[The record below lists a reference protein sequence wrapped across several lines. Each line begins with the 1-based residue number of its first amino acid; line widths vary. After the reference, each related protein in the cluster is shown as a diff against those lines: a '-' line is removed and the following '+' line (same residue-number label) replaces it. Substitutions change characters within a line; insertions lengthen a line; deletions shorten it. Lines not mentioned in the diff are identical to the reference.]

1 MLMFSIE
8 HSVIVER
15 NIIRTILKSNN
26 RPHWKL
32 LPSAPEEYSKT
43 ISLPPLIAQLLYN
56 RGLTEDQVQYFFT
69 KPPEFEDDPF
79 LLTDMSKAVDRIYKA
94 IRSGEKIAIYGDFD
108 ADGIT
113 ATLILVE
120 GLERLGGNIIPYIP
134 NRLRE
139 GHGQLLA
146 LEKLRSEGVSLVITV
161 DCGITAHNEVKN
173 AQMAGLDLIITD
185 HHTPLATLPE
195 AIAVINPKQNDSRYP
210 FHELAGVGVAFKLL
224 QALYKDDKRND
235 YLTTLLDL
243 VALGSVADMVPLVGE
258 NRYLVTEG
266 LKILNHTERIGLK
279 ELIRI
284 SRLELGQL
292 DAKSIG
298 WFLGPRINAA
308 SRLGDAKISY
318 ELLATKSLNDAT
330 KWAARLEEI
339 NNERQNLARETL
351 ALVKRKLAGK
361 MDLPLLI
368 EGIEDDEKDC
378 VGVIGLVA
386 GKLVDEFHK
395 TSIIISL
402 GSAMCHG
409 SARSIPEF
417 NLTTALGQ
425 CQDLLTTFGGHPLA
439 AGFTVTHQ
447 NLAELEDNLQKI
459 AIDKLSHLDLRPVLN
474 IDAEI
479 PLSIFTSDTINLI
492 QQLEPFGQGNPH
504 PVFLTK
510 NTKVKKCYNFGNT
523 NNYLKFEL
531 QQGNVSWQA
540 VSFHSHMRQ
549 AEIPDYI
556 DIVYNLEKRR
566 WKGEEILQIN
576 LIDFVPSA

>member
-1 MLMFSIE
+1 M
-8 HSVIVER
+8 
-15 NIIRTILKSNN
+15 KSNH
-26 RPHWKL
+26 RPHWNIL
-32 LPSAPEEYSKT
+32 QRAPEEYSKA

-56 RGLTEDQVQYFFT
+56 RGITEDQVQYFFT
-69 KPPEFEDDPF
+69 KPHELEDDPF

-108 ADGIT
+108 VDGIT
-113 ATLILVE
+113 ATLILME
-120 GLERLGGNIIPYIP
+120 GLSWLGGNIIPYIP

-146 LEKLRSEGVSLVITV
+146 LEKLRSDGVSLVITV
-161 DCGITAHNEVKN
+161 DCGITALNEVKN

-195 AIAVINPKQNDSRYP
+195 AIAVINPKQNNSRYP

-224 QALYKDDKRND
+224 QALYKNDKRND
-235 YLTTLLDL
+235 RLTTLLDL

-258 NRYLVTEG
+258 NRYLVIEG
-266 LKILNHTERIGLK
+266 LKILNHTKRIGLK

-284 SRLELGQL
+284 SRLELGKL

-308 SRLGDAKISY
+308 SRLGDATISY
-318 ELLATKSLNDAT
+318 ELLTTNSLKDAVRL
-330 KWAARLEEI
+330 AAELEKT
-339 NNERQNLARETL
+339 NSERQNLTRETL
-351 ALVKRKLAGK
+351 ALTKKKLADK

-368 EGIEDDEKDC
+368 EGDENYS

-395 TSIIISL
+395 PSIIISL
-402 GSAMCHG
+402 GSDMCHG

-447 NLAELEDNLQKI
+447 NLAQLENNLQEI

-510 NTKVKKCYNFGNT
+510 KTKVKKCYNFGNS

-540 VSFHSHMRQ
+540 VSFHSHMKQ

-576 LIDFVPSA
+576 LIDFGPSA

>member
-1 MLMFSIE
+1 M
-8 HSVIVER
+8 
-15 NIIRTILKSNN
+15 KSNH
-26 RPHWKL
+26 RPHWNIL
-32 LPSAPEEYSKT
+32 QPAPEEYAKT

-69 KPPEFEDDPF
+69 RPPELEYDPF
-79 LLTDMSKAVDRIYKA
+79 LFTDMSKAVDRIYKA

-108 ADGIT
+108 VDGIT
-113 ATLILVE
+113 ATLVLVE
-120 GLERLGGNIIPYIP
+120 GLSWLGATHITHYIP
-134 NRLRE
+134 DRLRE

-146 LEKLRSEGVSLVITV
+146 LEALRSQGISLVITV
-161 DCGITAHNEVKN
+161 DCGITALNEVKN
-173 AQMAGLDLIITD
+173 AQEDGLDIIITD
-185 HHTPLATLPE
+185 HHTPLATLPQ
-195 AIAVINPKQNDSRYP
+195 AIAVINAKRNNSKYP
-210 FHELAGVGVAFKLL
+210 FLELAGVGVAFKLL
-224 QALYKDDKRND
+224 QALYMND
-235 YLTTLLDL
+235 NKKERLTELLDL

-258 NRYLVTEG
+258 NRHLVKEG
-266 LKILNHTERIGLK
+266 LKVLNCTKRIGLK

-284 SRLELGQL
+284 SHLEPGKL
-292 DAKSIG
+292 DSKSIG

-308 SRLGDAKISY
+308 SRLGNAEISY
-318 ELLATKSLNDAT
+318 ELLTTNSLIQAVELATE
-330 KWAARLEEI
+330 LEI
-339 NNERQNLARETL
+339 TNAERQILTKDNLSF
-351 ALVKRKLAGK
+351 VKEKLAGK
-361 MDLPLLI
+361 KDIPLLMHCDERYPI
-368 EGIEDDEKDC
+368 GI
-378 VGVIGLVA
+378 IGLVA

-395 TSIIISL
+395 PAIVVSI
-402 GSAMCHG
+402 GSDGCHG

-439 AGFTVTHQ
+439 AGFTVSRQ
-447 NLAELEDNLQKI
+447 NLAQLEDSLQEI
-459 AIDKLSHLDLRPVLN
+459 AIDRLSQIDLRPVLN

-479 PLSIFTSDTINLI
+479 PLSTLTGDIINLI

-510 NTKVKKCYNFGNT
+510 KTKVKECYNFGNS
-523 NNYLKFEL
+523 NNYLKLEL
-531 QQGNVSWQA
+531 QQGDVSWQA